1 MTNFGRFRLS
11 YDPGPHDPYSGCVDH
26 SVEMS
31 ISGEA
36 GLPALV
42 NFFDSFLRANGYT
55 YEGKLKIVESTKNSD
70 HRLTDPV
77 KPVFSYAPGGDTMIY
92 GATGNDTISIG

>member
-11 YDPGPHDPYSGCVDH
+11 YDPGPYDPYSGCVDH

-36 GLPALV
+36 ELRDLV
-42 NFFDSFLRANGYT
+42 KLFESFLRANGYT
-55 YEGKLKIVESTKNSD
+55 YEGKLDIVN
-70 HRLTDPV
+70 PV
-77 KPVFSYAPGGDTMIY
+77 SSYPYGGDTMLY